1 MKVLA
6 GIVVYGLLAIVLAL
20 LVFVGG
26 VFALVAQGLFV
37 LAVIY
42 MLLR

>member
-26 VFALVAQGLFV
+26 VFALVAPGLFG